1 MTPET
6 AGLTIAIALAA
17 GVVAQSLARQLR
29 LPGIVLLLA
38 TGAALGPEGTGW
50 IEPRSL
56 GEGLFDIVDFAI
68 AIILFEGGLNL
79 EWSRLRRQEAA
90 IRRLITAGATCTL
103 VGAALVASLAL
114 GWRWDLALLFGS
126 LVVVTGPTVVAP
138 LLRDMR
144 LHPRLKTILEA
155 EGVLIDPI
163 GALLAAFV
171 LQVVAAPV
179 VGTVA
184 AEVFAVAASIGFGLV
199 AGGVAG
205 LVLIGALRYPIVVAR
220 DYENI
225 FALAWVVLVFY
236 ACDAVVSHSGL
247 MAVTVAGVVV
257 GNVETRVGRELREF
271 KDRLTVMLVGLLF
284 VLLAADVSLEEV
296 LGLGRGG
303 VIVVATLVLVI
314 RPAGVW
320 VATRGLT
327 LSARERGFIGWIAPR
342 GIVAAALGTI
352 TAVTL
357 EGRVDGGEA
366 LRALVFLTIATTVVL
381 AGLTARPLAWLL
393 GLLLPGRDRVAIL
406 GARGLALALATEL
419 RAADVPVVFL
429 ETDPKRSR
437 VAEEAG
443 FPVVFGDPLEERTM
457 LRAQAPL
464 VGTAIGLTFNEH
476 FNNLFVRRAL
486 ELFEVPTGYVAMD
499 SLFGEG
505 PAGHMPRGQ
514 ADMLFDGPHDGERWD
529 VRWRHGEVTVEHFA
543 CRPAPATAERRS
555 ARQTECC
562 VMLTR
567 RRGKTVRPM
576 RMGDA
581 ARPGDV
587 AAVAIYTPER
597 EQALSQ
603 LAALGWHPMDR
614 PGEDAPPKPS

>member
-1 MTPET
+1 MTPEI
-6 AGLTIAIALAA
+6 AGFTIAIALAA
-17 GVVAQSLARQLR
+17 GVVAQSLARKLH
-29 LPGIVLLLA
+29 LPGIVLLLV
-38 TGAALGPEGTGW
+38 TGVALGPEGIGW
-50 IEPRSL
+50 IDSTSL
-56 GEGLFDIVDFAI
+56 GEGLYGIVDFAI

-90 IRRLITAGATCTL
+90 IRRLITAGAACSL
-103 VGAALVASLAL
+103 VGAAIVASLAL

-171 LQVVAAPV
+171 LQVVATPA
-179 VGTVA
+179 VGTVTK
-184 AEVFAVAASIGFGLV
+184 EIFFVAGSISFGLV
-199 AGGVAG
+199 AGAAAG
-205 LVLIGALRYPIVVAR
+205 ILLIGALRYPIVVAR

-236 ACDAVVSHSGL
+236 ACNAVVSHSGL
-247 MAVTVAGVVV
+247 IAVTVAGVVV
-257 GNVETRVGRELREF
+257 GNVETSVGRDLREF

-296 LGLGRGG
+296 LALGRGG
-303 VIVVATLVLVI
+303 VIVVTALVLVI
-314 RPAGVW
+314 RPVGVW
-320 VATRGLT
+320 VSTTGLT
-327 LSARERGFIGWIAPR
+327 LTARERGFVGWVAPR
-342 GIVAAALGTI
+342 GIVAAALATI
-352 TAVTL
+352 TAATL

-381 AGLTARPLAWLL
+381 TGLTARPLARLL
-393 GLLLPGRDRVAIL
+393 GLLLPRRDRVAIL
-406 GARGLALALATEL
+406 GASGLALALATEL
-419 RAADVPVVFL
+419 RKADVSVVFL

-437 VAEEAG
+437 VAEESG

-464 VGTAIGLTFNEH
+464 VGTVIGLTFNEH

-486 ELFEVPTGYVAMD
+486 EIFEIPTGYVAMD

-505 PAGHMPRGQ
+505 PAAHVSRGQ
-514 ADMLFDGPHDGERWD
+514 ADILFDGPHDSERWD
-529 VRWRHGEVTVEHFA
+529 VRWRHGEVGVEHFA
-543 CRPAPATAERRS
+543 FHPAPATDERRS
-555 ARQTECC
+555 ARQTERC
-562 VMLTR
+562 VMLTCG
-567 RRGKTVRPM
+567 RGKTVRPW
-576 RMGDA
+576 RMGDE
-581 ARPGDV
+581 ARSGDIS
-587 AAVAIYTPER
+587 AVAIYIPER
-597 EQALSQ
+597 EKALSE
-603 LAALGWHPMDR
+603 LAALGWQPIDISGEGAHPKM
-614 PGEDAPPKPS
+614 S